1 MKCRMLM
8 SLCLSLY
15 LCPMMTG
22 SLQAVDS
29 SLWNGLTTQQQGVLN
44 SGKQVLVEEE
54 IPGSPWPRLT
64 IYQLVKATSADVAAV
79 FWNSELDTKYLPN
92 CKSAR
97 IKARPSPNIHE
108 AEFTLRMPLFLPD
121 EFYVSRI
128 MIKSSQPECYEI
140 TWKVLESRYSKEC
153 NGVIRIE
160 PRVDEALFSY
170 QNFVKPRS
178 NFAGLLRWPAQASI
192 VDSVKALVRQVES
205 EKKKSP
211 ELLATQLQAVELAL
225 GLPPRSL
232 P

>member
-22 SLQAVDS
+22 SLQAADS
-29 SLWNGLTTQQQGVLN
+29 SLWNGLTSQQQGVLN

-97 IKARPSPNIHE
+97 IMARPSPNIHE

-160 PRVDEALFSY
+160 PRGDQALFSY